1 MLALHALSTTTLAQ
15 PAEKS
20 APECFHGGVIEHS
33 DRTVDNRCTGTLN
46 DACEYQCQAGY
57 IATGRHVCQRYEA
70 GGAVFIN
77 NSFFGGSCRRLCT
90 TTTQTCK
97 APQATIR
104 TNATDAAGPC
114 FATRCVADG
123 DAALFNLLRGNL
135 EVWRQA
141 RSDKS
146 GFYKDSV
153 NIIDPNTPT
162 AAELAEPRTI
172 ESPTQ
177 ELRVAVEAGNSQAAT
192 GVTGLGLITEV
203 VALAL
208 GLQSTSDTIARVRLT
223 LRSLVGKTPGV
234 RVPRDPRGFFIH
246 FMDAD
251 TGAAPRE
258 TTSCLMCTG
267 LLMAGAACRPAARSA
282 RRVSPQPH
290 PPHTHTH
297 TAHTTRPPAFKRSY
311 PSPFDRRLLPARLP
325 RQGGCSSAGLSRGDR
340 ARR

>member
-1 MLALHALSTTTLAQ
+1 MYVLASRTLSA
-15 PAEKS
+15 S
-20 APECFHGGVIEHS
+20 ECFRGRVIEHS
-33 DRTVDNRCTGTLN
+33 DRTVDNLCTGTLN
-46 DACEYQCQAGY
+46 YACDYQCQAGY
-57 IATGRHVCQRYEA
+57 IAIGRHVCQRYEV
-70 GGAVFIN
+70 GSAVFIN
-77 NSFFGGSCRRLCT
+77 NSFFGGSCQRLCT
-90 TTTQTCK
+90 TTIQTCE

-104 TNATDAAGPC
+104 ANATDEAGPC
-114 FATRCVADG
+114 FATRCVSDG

-135 EVWRQA
+135 ELWRQA

-192 GVTGLGLITEV
+192 GVTGLGLMTEV

-208 GLQSTSDTIARVRLT
+208 GLQSMSDTIARVRLT

-234 RVPRDPRGFFIH
+234 SVPRDPRGFFIH

-267 LLMAGAACRPAARSA
+267 LLMAGAACRPAAL
-282 RRVSPQPH
+282 
-290 PPHTHTH
+290 
-297 TAHTTRPPAFKRSY
+297 PPAAHAACPPPT
-311 PSPFDRRLLPARLP
+311 PSEHTLTQGDLETSNVPTPFGRRLFPA
-325 RQGGCSSAGLSRGDR
+325 
-340 ARR
+340 